1 MSLATV
7 YTRASQGML
16 APLVTVEVFLSGGLP
31 KFSIVGLPEAAVKES
46 RDRVQSALLSN
57 RFRFPRG
64 RVTVNLAPADL
75 PKEGGGRFDLSI
87 ALGILLASKQMPSV
101 SLEQYEFLGELSLSG
116 SLKGIHGCLPGVRE
130 SRNACRICVVPKDN
144 SHEASLVTDAKTL
157 AAGHLSEVVSHFVG
171 ETKLP
176 AVSSS
181 QSVEKPD
188 YPDLSE
194 VQGQATAK
202 RALEIAAAGG
212 HSLLMIGSP
221 GTGKT
226 MLASRLPGLLPELS
240 NEEAIEVA
248 CVLSLTKNPLHQSN
262 WKQRPFRAPHHPA
275 SAVALVGGGSYP
287 KPGEVSLS
295 HRGVLFLDEL
305 PEFKRHVLEVL
316 REPMESGSITI
327 SRANQQ
333 LDFPARFQLVAAMN
347 PCPCGYAGDPAQ
359 DCHCSQDQVD
369 RYTHKISGPLLD
381 RIDIHLNVPKPPVH
395 LFRQEIAKESQTQVV
410 AKRVVA
416 ARDKQHKRQQCLN
429 AHLCHEHTVALDMS
443 EKAERL
449 LEKAMEKLLLSPRG
463 HDRVLRLA
471 RTIADLTD
479 DDAITETHLAEAI
492 QLRCLDRRT

>member
-1 MSLATV
+1 MSLAIV
-7 YTRASQGML
+7 FTRASQGML
-16 APLVTVEVFLSGGLP
+16 APLVTVEVYLSGGLS

-57 RFRFPRG
+57 RFKFPRG
-64 RVTVNLAPADL
+64 KVTVNLAPADL
-75 PKEGGGRFDLSI
+75 PKEGGGRFDLAI
-87 ALGILLASKQMPSV
+87 ALGILVASKQMPNV
-101 SLEQYEFLGELSLSG
+101 PLAAYEFLGELSLSG
-116 SLKGIHGCLPGVRE
+116 ALKGIRGCLPSVRE
-130 SRNACRICVVPKDN
+130 GYRAGRVCVVPKDN
-144 SHEASLVTDAKTL
+144 SVDASLVTEAKTL
-157 AAGHLSEVVSHFVG
+157 AATHLSEVVAHFVG
-171 ETKLP
+171 DTELP
-176 AVSSS
+176 VVLG
-181 QSVEKPD
+181 QEPPEKPS

-202 RALEIAAAGG
+202 RALEIGAAGG

-240 NEEAIEVA
+240 NDEAIETA
-248 CVLSLTKNPLHQSN
+248 CVVSLTSSLNQRRN
-262 WKQRPFRAPHHPA
+262 WRQRPFRAPHHTA

-287 KPGEVSLS
+287 KPGEISLA

-316 REPMESGSITI
+316 REPMERGSITI

-333 LDFPARFQLVAAMN
+333 VDFPARFQLIAAMN

-369 RYTHKISGPLLD
+369 RYRQRISGPLLD
-381 RIDIHLNVPKPPVH
+381 RIDMHVNVPKPPVH
-395 LFRQEIAKESQTQVV
+395 LFRKEISKDSETELV

-416 ARDKQHKRQQCLN
+416 AREKQYKRQLCLN
-429 AHLCHEHTVALDMS
+429 AHLSHESTIAMDMS
-443 EKAERL
+443 NKAETL

-471 RTIADLTD
+471 RN
-479 DDAITETHLAEAI
+479 HRGSGR
-492 QLRCLDRRT
+492 QRHH